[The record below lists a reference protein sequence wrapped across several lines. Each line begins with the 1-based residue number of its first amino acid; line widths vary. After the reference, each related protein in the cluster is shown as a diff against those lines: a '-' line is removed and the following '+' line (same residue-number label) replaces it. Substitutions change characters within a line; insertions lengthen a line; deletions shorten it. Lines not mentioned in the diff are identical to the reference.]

1 MVVNRQYPLVHHE
14 TVLATGKTYLAFEQP
29 ETLVDFS
36 DGNVHGVR
44 FHLDIHGTTG
54 TFTGFKVYCKFQI
67 AMPDVDGAG
76 FAQRRW
82 YDLQPEQI
90 ASMINEKVDWYYGNA
105 IPSEATNLMPN
116 PSWELNGV
124 GGLDIPGDGGAV
136 TPSRPV
142 DGGYRGTTRRRVT
155 WTRATTAI
163 SGGQGHGDAPVVP
176 GKIYTVG
183 IRVAASKS
191 QRLRPAIRWYNGAT
205 AIGTDYGDAKLLG
218 ATIIQNG
225 HRLTAQ
231 GMAPANA
238 THMRIQVYAAT
249 GEGAVNWEVGDWLD
263 IDAAVVVQGEYL
275 PLEFDG
281 DSPRGEWLGT
291 PHASSSKIVITEER
305 EMGVVATSGGNFP
318 ITVSRS
324 IKDFGQYVRVV
335 VKPVFENPSGDA
347 GIIYSLIATH

>member
-29 ETLVDFS
+29 ESLVDLS

-54 TFTGFKVYCKFQI
+54 TFDSFKVHCKFQI

-90 ASMINEKVDWYYGNA
+90 ASMINEKVAWYYGDA
-105 IPSEATNLMPN
+105 APKEMINLLPN

-142 DGGYRGTTRRRVT
+142 DGGFRGTTRRRVT
-155 WTRATTAI
+155 WTKATTAV

-176 GKIYTVG
+176 GRIYSVSV
-183 IRVAASKS
+183 RAAANKE
-191 QRLRPAIRWYNGAT
+191 QRLRAAIRWYNGAT
-205 AIGTDYGDAKLLG
+205 AIGTDYGDTALLP
-218 ATIIQNG
+218 ATTIQNG
-225 HRLTAQ
+225 HRLAAK
-231 GMAPANA
+231 GLAPAGS

-249 GEGAVNWEVGDWLD
+249 GEGAVNWEIGDWLD
-263 IDAAVVVQGEYL
+263 IDSGMVIEGETMPL
-275 PLEFDG
+275 PFDG
-281 DSPRGEWLGT
+281 DSPGATWLGT
-291 PHASSSKIVITEER
+291 PHASASKLVIAGTR
-305 EMGVVATSGGNFP
+305 EDGVVATSNDAFP
-318 ITVSRS
+318 ITLSRS
-324 IKDFGQYVRVV
+324 IKDFGQFVRLV
-335 VKPVFENPSGDA
+335 VKPVFVNPSSDA